1 MPPLALA
8 FWRDLIVAG
17 ALVGA
22 LALTSPPLLRLGRSR
37 LRFLILYGLVLA
49 VLNVLW
55 MASVDLNGAAI
66 ATVLAYSAPA
76 FTALVS

>member
-1 MPPLALA
+1 MALA

-17 ALVGA
+17 VLLGA
-22 LALTSPPLLRLGRSR
+22 LAVMSPSLLRLGRSR
-37 LRFLILYGLVLA
+37 LAFFILYGFVLA
-49 VLNVLW
+49 ILNVLW

-76 FTALVS
+76 FTALAS